1 VGPRNHVLNGGA
13 DRQGEKAI
21 LGVCSPIEKHW
32 EPLQRKSICWF
43 CRVQNLAGYGAVV
56 STICKFQF
64 AAVRSEK
71 MAMWPFVRVL

>member
-43 CRVQNLAGYGAVV
+43 LSRSKFGGIRCSGFDNMQV
-56 STICKFQF
+56 SIRCC
-64 AAVRSEK
+64 EE
-71 MAMWPFVRVL
+71 